1 MNHFKLFSLDVK
13 EKLLKWNFNIQY
25 KCKVDRQKDTWYKS
39 SLPCTYRVWIQ
50 NCRVL
55 YITCRTSL
63 LKKIWKVPL
72 KDLHICRPQHNL
84 IGERKLRRKTRFCV
98 TSAVIDSSNTH
109 ATNYISFILTAV
121 VHVWEEG
128 KYIFYYSRLNP
139 RELANTLY
147 HIELKVQ
154 FLTLSP
160 CIHFDHAH
168 KYACKAK
175 PESNV
180 NPKTNSELSKIPFEV
195 KSQMSLLKA

>member
-1 MNHFKLFSLDVK
+1 MWKKSYSNGTLIYNISVKLT
-13 EKLLKWNFNIQY
+13 
-25 KCKVDRQKDTWYKS
+25 DRKTHDIKAAYHV
-39 SLPCTYRVWIQ
+39 RIVWIQ

-84 IGERKLRRKTRFCV
+84 IGERKLRRKTPFCV

-109 ATNYISFILTAV
+109 ATNYISFILTAM